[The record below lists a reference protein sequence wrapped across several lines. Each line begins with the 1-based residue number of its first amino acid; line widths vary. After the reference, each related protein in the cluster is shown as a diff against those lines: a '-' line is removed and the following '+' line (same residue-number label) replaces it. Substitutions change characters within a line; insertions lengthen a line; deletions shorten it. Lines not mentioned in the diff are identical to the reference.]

1 MTALT
6 VVQFVS
12 VSLLNFIL
20 FFSEQIFDSILFVS
34 GSLQV
39 MMQFNVTYF
48 SVLLLHGFFFFLKY
62 PVFQVGMLPLMLSCT
77 LIGQHVVRVIT
88 AFN

>member
-12 VSLLNFIL
+12 VSLLNNLF

-48 SVLLLHGFFFFLKY
+48 SVL
-62 PVFQVGMLPLMLSCT
+62 
-77 LIGQHVVRVIT
+77 
-88 AFN
+88 

>member
-12 VSLLNFIL
+12 VSLLNKVFCF

-48 SVLLLHGFFFFLKY
+48 SVL
-62 PVFQVGMLPLMLSCT
+62 
-77 LIGQHVVRVIT
+77 
-88 AFN
+88 

>member
-12 VSLLNFIL
+12 VSLLNNFFF

-48 SVLLLHGFFFFLKY
+48 SVL
-62 PVFQVGMLPLMLSCT
+62 
-77 LIGQHVVRVIT
+77 
-88 AFN
+88 

>member
-12 VSLLNFIL
+12 VSLLNNFF

-48 SVLLLHGFFFFLKY
+48 SVL
-62 PVFQVGMLPLMLSCT
+62 
-77 LIGQHVVRVIT
+77 
-88 AFN
+88 

>member
-12 VSLLNFIL
+12 VSLLNKIF

-48 SVLLLHGFFFFLKY
+48 SVL
-62 PVFQVGMLPLMLSCT
+62 
-77 LIGQHVVRVIT
+77 
-88 AFN
+88 